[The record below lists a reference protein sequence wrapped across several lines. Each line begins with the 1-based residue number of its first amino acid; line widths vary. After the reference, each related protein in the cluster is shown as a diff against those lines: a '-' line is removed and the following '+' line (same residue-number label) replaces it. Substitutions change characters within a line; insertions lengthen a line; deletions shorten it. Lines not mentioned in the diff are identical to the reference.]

1 MYTFLPSRISQKK
14 NVSLRKGKFGVVCI
28 LGRSQYRLYCMILEA
43 AKGFEMDTNWF
54 HNVLARSS
62 ELFVK

>member
-1 MYTFLPSRISQKK
+1 
-14 NVSLRKGKFGVVCI
+14 
-28 LGRSQYRLYCMILEA
+28 MILEA

-62 ELFVK
+62 ELFVKWPKLVHEKLSLDAKYLYTYTNTKKNGIQ